1 MVLRNVAKTFSLEEQ
16 RQEINLIASDL
27 HALSQVN
34 ETDPVY
40 VASDAFN
47 VTNTKISNWDTA
59 YGWGDHST
67 AGYATTTELTTAVA
81 NSNNWDTAYG
91 WGDHSTAGYVT
102 TIQVSV
108 NSPSGSGNLEISR
121 TGDVYDLTY
130 TPPIQY
136 TVDTADVAPTN
147 PNNGDLWWKSD
158 TGTLKIYYDD
168 ADSSQWVDASP
179 TASGTTGAK
188 VNTSDSEPTNPITGD
203 LWWKSD
209 EGTLKIYFSDGD
221 SSQWVDASPAGTS
234 GGGGASAFTLLTDT
248 PVAMGAS
255 GEWLKVNPA
264 GTALEWS
271 TAPEISVSYADVA
284 SFPAANTSTGGFGY
298 ANDTGVMY
306 YSNGVS
312 WTSQRLVTTNS
323 ITTSDFATL
332 LGNTQLTYNI
342 NILDHTAGTTAEN
355 DARKIIRLEDSS
367 GTTDQVVLVAGSGL
381 SISDTGDEIQFDVNT
396 QSLLAL
402 SAETSVGNAD
412 SKLKLSDINSNSVSE
427 ITFAGA
433 DGLLVERTDAN
444 TLTFRAP
451 SGASG
456 GSFTAEDAQD
466 ATSQLFANGTHT
478 GITFTYNDSN
488 NTIDAA
494 VTGGGGGG
502 GTTYDLLGGNTT
514 SNNATLTLRDAANND
529 DTIEFAGSNGTDIS
543 WDSSN
548 SKITINSTAPV
559 QSDWDA
565 TSGLAQILN
574 KPSAYTLPAATTST
588 LGGVI
593 PDGTTITLDASGNI
607 SAVGGGGGGTD
618 NYVDTATFNNTVLTI
633 GRTGALADI
642 NVDLSGLNNLASTQT
657 QVEYTTSGTF
667 AWTCPAGVTS
677 VNVVAVGGGG
687 GAPPY
692 AGASPNNGIGAYGSG
707 GGGGGLGWKNNISVT
722 PGTDYTVVVGAGGE
736 GSWQPTN
743 GGESYFIASGV
754 VRGGGGTCGTTNQT
768 SNGGSYDGDGGGH
781 GGEGAYA
788 DSGGGAF
795 GGGGGAGGYT
805 GNGGNAASSVGESHG
820 DGSGGAGGAGFGS
833 GGGVGL
839 WGQGANGLGGAVGGA
854 GSGGSTGQTY
864 TTGST
869 GGLYG
874 GGGGCSDNNSSMT
887 GGPGGGGAVRIMW
900 GEGRA
905 FPGTLAEN
913 SFISTFTGLTD
924 TPNSLTADKWLKV
937 NSGGTAL
944 EWADAPAG
952 GGSTVPQI
960 QDVAGTTSSIVDNA
974 TTELNITGHKAY
986 TLFKIT
992 VDNEAWVRV
1001 FVDDASRDAD
1011 LTRSEGQDPS
1021 PGSGVI
1027 AEVRTTGAESILVSP
1042 GVMGFN
1048 NDNPRTDNIYLLV
1061 TNRSGSTTTFTV
1073 TLTALQIGE

>member
-27 HALSQVN
+27 QALSQVN

-47 VTNTKISNWDTA
+47 VTNTKISNWDAA

-67 AGYATTTELTTAVA
+67 FGYATTTQLTAAVA

-209 EGTLKIYFSDGD
+209 EGALKIYFSDGD

-271 TAPEISVSYADVA
+271 TAPLMTLPIADASTLGGVKVGSGLNITVGGVLNASGSVSYADVA
-284 SFPAANTSTGGFGY
+284 SFPGANTSTGGFGY
-298 ANDTGVMY
+298 ASNTGVMY

-332 LGNTQLTYNI
+332 LGNTQLTYTI
-342 NILDHTAGTTAEN
+342 NVLDHTAGGTTAEN
-355 DARKIIRLEDSS
+355 DARKILRLEDSN

-396 QSLLAL
+396 QSLFAF
-402 SAETSVGNAD
+402 SAETSAGNAD

-494 VTGGGGGG
+494 VTAGGGGG
-502 GTTYDLLGGNTT
+502 GTTYDLLGSNTT
-514 SNNATLTLRDAANND
+514 SNNAILTLRDAANND
-529 DTIEFAGSNGTDIS
+529 DSIEFAGSNGTDIS

-548 SKITINSTAPV
+548 SKIIINSTAPV
-559 QSDWDA
+559 QPDWDS
-565 TSGLAQILN
+565 TSGLGEILN
-574 KPSAYTLPAATTST
+574 KPSIPPAYILPVATTST

-593 PDGTTITLDASGNI
+593 PDGTTITLDANGNI
-607 SAVGGGGGGTD
+607 AAV
-618 NYVDTATFNNTVLTI
+618 
-633 GRTGALADI
+633 
-642 NVDLSGLNNLASTQT
+642 
-657 QVEYTTSGTF
+657 
-667 AWTCPAGVTS
+667 P
-677 VNVVAVGGGG
+677 
-687 GAPPY
+687 
-692 AGASPNNGIGAYGSG
+692 
-707 GGGGGLGWKNNISVT
+707 
-722 PGTDYTVVVGAGGE
+722 
-736 GSWQPTN
+736 
-743 GGESYFIASGV
+743 
-754 VRGGGGTCGTTNQT
+754 
-768 SNGGSYDGDGGGH
+768 
-781 GGEGAYA
+781 
-788 DSGGGAF
+788 
-795 GGGGGAGGYT
+795 GGYT
-805 GNGGNAASSVGESHG
+805 LPIAAAGTLGGIKIGSGLSIDGNGVVNA
-820 DGSGGAGGAGFGS
+820 
-833 GGGVGL
+833 
-839 WGQGANGLGGAVGGA
+839 
-854 GSGGSTGQTY
+854 T
-864 TTGST
+864 
-869 GGLYG
+869 
-874 GGGGCSDNNSSMT
+874 
-887 GGPGGGGAVRIMW
+887 
-900 GEGRA
+900 
-905 FPGTLAEN
+905 
-913 SFISTFTGLTD
+913 
-924 TPNSLTADKWLKV
+924 
-937 NSGGTAL
+937 
-944 EWADAPAG
+944 

-974 TTELNITGHKAY
+974 TTELNITGYKAY

-1042 GVMGFN
+1042 GIMGFN